1 MSSKTVYLS
10 VVIPAYNEALSIRE
24 LLRRV
29 HSVPLA
35 KELIIIDDFSTDGT
49 REFLQSIQKDPTSV
63 FPDNGLPLSIKLF
76 FNPVNMGK
84 GATLRKGIQEATG
97 DITIIQDADLEYD
110 PQDYPRLIAPILNGD
125 ADVVYGSRFRAET
138 TRVLFFWHT
147 LGNKVLTLMSNIFTG
162 LNLTDMETC
171 YKVFKTEI
179 LKAIPLRSN
188 RFGFEPEI
196 TSKIAK
202 LRCRIYEVPISY
214 HGRGYEDGKKITWK
228 DGISALW
235 TILRYWITDDLY
247 EKSSAG
253 LRTLRIM
260 EGAGTYN
267 TWLFKQCKPY
277 LGERVLE
284 VGAGVGN
291 ITKFLLDHATVVAT
305 DISEEY
311 VSELRTKFSHFSNV
325 KVETLDLTQTSS
337 VNKLRSSIS
346 VDTILSMNML
356 EHIENDTLAVENMF
370 QILPSGGRLVLLVPS
385 GQLLFSDLDR
395 NLEHFRRYNKGSLNT
410 QLKAAGFIIE
420 RSLYLNA
427 LGAIGWF
434 VNGRILGRQLIPS
447 RQVRLFDFVVFLL
460 RIERWIPPP
469 FGLSLL
475 TIAKKP

>member
-1 MSSKTVYLS
+1 MS
-10 VVIPAYNEALSIRE
+10 VIVPAYNESLHIRE

-29 HSVPLA
+29 HAVPIP
-35 KELIIIDDFSTDGT
+35 KEIVIVDDFSKDGT
-49 REFLQSIQKDPTSV
+49 REFLQAVAKDPQSI
-63 FPDNGLPLSIKLF
+63 FPDNGIPTSVKIF
-76 FNPVNMGK
+76 FNAANRGK

-110 PQDYPRLIAPILNGD
+110 PQDYPRLIAPILSGD

-147 LGNKVLTLMSNIFTG
+147 LGNKVLTLMSNVFTG

-171 YKVFKTEI
+171 YKVFKTDI

-228 DGISALW
+228 DGVSALW

-267 TWLFKQCKPY
+267 TWLFKQCKPF
-277 LGERVLE
+277 LGKKVME

-291 ITKFLLDHATVVAT
+291 ITKFLLDHNTVVAT
-305 DISEEY
+305 DIAEEY
-311 VSELRTKFSHFSNV
+311 VNELRTKFAHFSNV
-325 KVETLDLTQTSS
+325 KVDKLDLTQTAS
-337 VNKLRSSIS
+337 VDKLRAVTD

-356 EHIENDTLAVENMF
+356 EHIEQDTLALENMF
-370 QILPSGGRLVLLVPS
+370 RILPSDGRLVLLVPA
-385 GQLLFSDLDR
+385 GQWLYSDLDR
-395 NLEHFRRYNKGSLNT
+395 NLEHYRRYDKSSLT
-410 QLKAAGFIIE
+410 KQLQTVGFKVE
-420 RSLYLNA
+420 HSTHLNA

-434 VNGRILGRQLIPS
+434 FNGRLLRRQLIPS

-460 RIERWIPPP
+460 GMERWIHPP

-475 TIAKKP
+475 LIARKP